1 MHRMT
6 STQAQ
11 HTRRVVLQA
20 ALVTTEP
27 TCPKCGGTFE
37 TCRCMG
43 VAPTTPQA
51 GPIEDIEREDD
62 RKGYEPEE
70 VAQYHQLVARL
81 VVDGDVRA
89 KAAGRR
95 ARRTLADMMPG
106 YKRQP
111 VLRLTR
117 PLPMRGAGDSCPVCR
132 RWNCDPANCPPGAA
146 PGPVCGVLAG
156 TGEAR

>member
-1 MHRMT
+1 M
-6 STQAQ
+6 S
-11 HTRRVVLQA
+11 
-20 ALVTTEP
+20 VTTFSP
-27 TCPKCGGTFE
+27 H
-37 TCRCMG
+37 
-43 VAPTTPQA
+43 A

-70 VAQYHQLVARL
+70 VAQHHKLVARL
-81 VVDGDVRA
+81 VVDGDARA

-117 PLPMRGAGDSCPVCR
+117 PLPVRGTGDSCPVCR

-146 PGPVCGVLAG
+146 PGPASRAL
-156 TGEAR
+156 TGAEVTA